1 MDNYVPETQATQE
14 VDPSLVFSGGHWTQ
28 PAATISDSPE

>member
-14 VDPSLVFSGGHWTQ
+14 VDPSPVFRLGHWTQ